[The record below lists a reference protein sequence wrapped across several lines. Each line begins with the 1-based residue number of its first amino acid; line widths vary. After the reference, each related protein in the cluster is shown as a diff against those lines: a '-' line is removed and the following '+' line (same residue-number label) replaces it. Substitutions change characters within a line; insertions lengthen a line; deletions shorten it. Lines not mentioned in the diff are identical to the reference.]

1 VANPPA
7 PSNPHHVKRSPDV
20 TVEPGSEHTAVEPHH
35 APEDPSVW
43 GWHADFG
50 KPARFAG
57 WVTVVILVLMVTATH
72 YNGAG
77 TVALLFF
84 AGLLVVGLLWD
95 INRRRTSWR
104 D

>member
-1 VANPPA
+1 
-7 PSNPHHVKRSPDV
+7 V
-20 TVEPGSEHTAVEPHH
+20 TVEPGSEHKAVEAHH
-35 APEDPSVW
+35 AEDPSVW

-57 WVTVVILVLMVTATH
+57 WVTVIALVVMATSTH

-77 TVALLFF
+77 TVALFTT
-84 AGLLVVGLLWD
+84 AAILVIGLLWD

-104 D
+104 N

>member
-1 VANPPA
+1 VA
-7 PSNPHHVKRSPDV
+7 VQ
-20 TVEPGSEHTAVEPHH
+20 PGSEHQEVVPHAAH
-35 APEDPSVW
+35 DEHLIIPSPGAPHRHEQPSDW

-50 KPARFAG
+50 RPARIAG
-57 WVTVVILVLMVTATH
+57 WITVIALLLMITSTH

-77 TVALLFF
+77 AFALIFTAVVLT
-84 AGLLVVGLLWD
+84 VGLLWD